1 MLQNIKQFDK
11 QCNLSAHVD
20 WLNFRI
26 DDVTFSDLA
35 NILQIPEN
43 LFLGQIDNLVGYN
56 FYDYSY
62 IFSDLKIYTGQFE
75 DENEHQHISIYGWF
89 SGHACTYIEEVE
101 FLRLNITSWREF
113 FKILIDTFGS
123 KIDFRR
129 IDLNIDDQ
137 VSEGQAY
144 FKPFDLLKYVES
156 DRFSYGNSTSYSVQ
170 GTDKSGMTLY
180 LGAKTSSKQIRI
192 YDKKAERQAK
202 LQQEGEILEA
212 WTRTEI
218 QFLREASNAIINE
231 YLQSE
236 IELIDLVKGYLKQ
249 NVHFYTSD
257 NWKSEESPREFR
269 PWVRYLG
276 KSAPISIHIERR
288 ETSLNQ
294 KIDWLDSGG
303 GLAILKAY
311 QLLDDN
317 DLLPEDL
324 SDRMSQ
330 GLNDTIKDKGYPMDL
345 AKKLVA
351 YLVEKERFDL
361 VSEVMSQS
369 YDPFNKEKNRLKNL
383 VERMRE

>member
-1 MLQNIKQFDK
+1 MLQNIKQIDK
-11 QCNLSAHVD
+11 QSNLSAHVD

-75 DENEHQHISIYGWF
+75 DENEHQHTSIYGWF

-101 FLRLNITSWREF
+101 FLRLNITSWRGF

-257 NWKSEESPREFR
+257 NWKSEESPKEFR